1 MNVSSGTVRVI
12 SNGNECFYSIESTSI
27 LILRQLSLVYI
38 CTKSSI
44 ESGE

>member
-1 MNVSSGTVRVI
+1 MNISSDTVLLI
-12 SNGNECFYSIESTSI
+12 SNGNECFHSIESTSI
-27 LILRQLSLVYI
+27 LIPRQLSLVFI